1 MSTDAPVPERRLE
14 EDRRASEAFHLTP
27 REVEV
32 LAFVLRGLENKEIG
46 AQLGL
51 AEQSVKE
58 HVSALLQKFAVHN
71 RAALAEAGGRLAL
84 TGGIALDR
92 HWIPQLFRE
101 AEPQICVTRG
111 PDMRYEA
118 VNEAFARAVGHRPLL
133 GRTMREAFPELEGQG
148 VFEMVE
154 RVYATAEPVI
164 LHEQSSSW
172 DRGLGVEARLVDL
185 VVQPLRDE
193 GGSVNGIIS
202 FAVDV
207 TDVVRQR
214 RRAELI
220 SEELGAVLDL
230 VPSGVIVVDDRG
242 RIISVNA
249 AARRIAGIPLDMDR
263 PLDVQ
268 ATEVFEGRDSGGGR
282 LSLEAMPIG
291 RALRGETT
299 LEQEFGFTTTNGP
312 VRVRTSV
319 RPLRG
324 VDGDIRG
331 AIAVF
336 TKID

>member
-1 MSTDAPVPERRLE
+1 MGKTMAGGPERRSGA
-14 EDRRASEAFHLTP
+14 DRRGLAFHLTP

-32 LAFVLRGLENKEIG
+32 LAFVLRGLENKEIAG
-46 AQLGL
+46 RLGL
-51 AEQSVKE
+51 AEQSIKD

-84 TGGIALDR
+84 TGGIDFDPD
-92 HWIPQLFRE
+92 WVPQLFRE
-101 AEPQICVTRG
+101 AEPQICVASG

-118 VNEAFARAVGHRPLL
+118 VNDAFVRAVGGRPLL

-154 RVYATAEPVI
+154 RVYATGEAAVI
-164 LHEQSSSW
+164 HERSSKW
-172 DRGLGVEARLVDL
+172 DRGDGPEPRLVDL

-193 GGSVNGIIS
+193 AGTVNGIIS

-207 TDVVRQR
+207 TEVVRKGR
-214 RRAELI
+214 RNELV

-230 VPSGVIVVDDRG
+230 VPSGVIVVDDQGMIVRA
-242 RIISVNA
+242 NA
-249 AARRIAGIPLDMDR
+249 AAQRIAGIPLDPSE

-268 ATEVFEGRDSGGGR
+268 ARDAFEGRDAGGHR
-282 LSLEAMPIG
+282 LSLDEMPVG

-299 LEQEFGFTTTNGP
+299 LEEEFTFRTRNGAI
-312 VRVRTSV
+312 RVRTSV

-324 VDGDIRG
+324 LDGDIRG

-336 TKID
+336 TKVD